1 MQLFLQLLYQVV
13 LVVIE
18 QAEVLDVH
26 VCLLE
31 FFLEI
36 SDLAFLIVK
45 DHELRIDVLRGR
57 IGDLRGPTRIV
68 QRAQILLKVLVR
80 GREASN
86 LA

>member
-1 MQLFLQLLYQVV
+1 M
-13 LVVIE
+13 
-18 QAEVLDVH
+18 H
-26 VCLLE
+26 VRLLE

-45 DHELRIDVLRGR
+45 DHELRIDVLRRR
-57 IGDLRGPTRIV
+57 IRDLRGSTRIV
-68 QRAQILLKVLVR
+68 QSTQILLEVLIR